1 MEPSYPDNSAKTP
14 RSSWIVL
21 ALFLFSLAA
30 AVGLGGYYLYN
41 YTFRHVGTVKFSFS
55 SQIPGVE
62 LEENK
67 NANAWVGKSLELL
80 GYDKLVEFAVAES
93 SFF

>member
-1 MEPSYPDNSAKTP
+1 
-14 RSSWIVL
+14 
-21 ALFLFSLAA
+21 
-30 AVGLGGYYLYN
+30 
-41 YTFRHVGTVKFSFS
+41 VGTVKFSFS

-67 NANAWVGKSLELL
+67 NANVWIGKSLELL
-80 GYDKLVEFAVAES
+80 GYDKPVEFAVAES